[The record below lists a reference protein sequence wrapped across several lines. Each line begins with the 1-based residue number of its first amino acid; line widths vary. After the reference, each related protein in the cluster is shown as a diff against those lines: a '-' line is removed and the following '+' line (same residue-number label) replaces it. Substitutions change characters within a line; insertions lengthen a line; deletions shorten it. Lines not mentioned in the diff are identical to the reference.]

1 MTDPGSQSHGRRFA
15 AAVLMLLA
23 IAGCHRSAGKGP
35 AYEYATV
42 ARGNLQQHVTA
53 SGSLS
58 AVVSVDVGSQVSGK
72 ITHLYV
78 DFNSPVHKGQLVAEI
93 DPTVYEAQLQQ
104 AQGDLASARA
114 DVTLKGQNLQ
124 RKKILVPLKA
134 ASQLDLDQAVAELAQ
149 AQATVTIKEAALHSA
164 QANLGYCKI
173 TAPVDGIVIA
183 RKVDEGQTVIAAM
196 STPVLFTVA
205 QDITKMNITADISEA
220 DIGQVKTGQDV
231 EFGVDAFPN
240 EVFHG
245 KVAQVRK
252 SPTTTQ
258 NVVTYQTII
267 AVNNPEQKLFPGM
280 TADVSDPGPAARGGA
295 QGPQRGPALLATGE
309 REVQRGPAPAAGA
322 CAAARLRAAA
332 GQRDAR
338 AAGGAHR
345 RHRWHRN
352 GDHRRPRCGAAR
364 GHRDRGQRYHRR
376 SAVRSVQRRPAAA
389 DVKAAPVSHTVIS
402 LRDITKVYVTGEVE
416 VRAVA
421 RRHLDIQHGEFVA
434 MMGASGSGKSTL
446 MNILGCLDRPTE
458 RPVPPR

>member
-1 MTDPGSQSHGRRFA
+1 MNTIGHTPMKEMRLGNLGRVLVP
-15 AAVLMLLA
+15 AVMVLLVMV
-23 IAGCHRSAGKGP
+23 GCGRSANKGA
-35 AYEYATV
+35 AYEYANV
-42 ARGNLQQHVTA
+42 ARGNILQHVTA

-114 DVTLKGQNLQ
+114 EVTLKRQNLQ
-124 RKKILVPLKA
+124 RKQVLVPLKA
-134 ASQLDLDQAVAELAQ
+134 ASQLDLDQATAELAE
-149 AQATVTIKEAALHSA
+149 AEATVIIKEAAMHSS

-173 TAPVDGIVIA
+173 TAPVDGIVIS

-220 DIGQVKTGQDV
+220 DIGQVKTGQNV

-245 KVAQVRK
+245 AVSQVRK

-280 TADVSDPGPAARGGA
+280 TADVSILVLERDHVLMVPNATLRYSPPDNAKFSTTPPKQLQRTQQLAYQLQPDNTTLAPKIVHVGA
-295 QGPQRGPALLATGE
+295 TDGVTTEIVDGLVQGDRVVTATLKSGL
-309 REVQRGPAPAAGA
+309 AAGVQFGA
-322 CAAARLRAAA
+322 PN
-332 GQRDAR
+332 
-338 AAGGAHR
+338 GG
-345 RHRWHRN
+345 
-352 GDHRRPRCGAAR
+352 
-364 GHRDRGQRYHRR
+364 
-376 SAVRSVQRRPAAA
+376 
-389 DVKAAPVSHTVIS
+389 
-402 LRDITKVYVTGEVE
+402 
-416 VRAVA
+416 
-421 RRHLDIQHGEFVA
+421 
-434 MMGASGSGKSTL
+434 
-446 MNILGCLDRPTE
+446 
-458 RPVPPR
+458 PPPQM

>member
-1 MTDPGSQSHGRRFA
+1 MTDPRIRNL
-15 AAVLMLLA
+15 VLLLA
-23 IAGCHRSAGKGP
+23 AGVMAMLALSGCNRAGGKGP
-35 AYEYATV
+35 RYEV
-42 ARGNLQQHVTA
+42 AAVTHGDIQEHVTA

-58 AVVSVDVGSQVSGK
+58 ALVSVDVGSQVSGK

-93 DPTVYEAQLQQ
+93 DPTVYEAQMQQ

-134 ASQLDLDQAVAELAQ
+134 ASQLDLDQATAELAQ

-173 TAPVDGIVIA
+173 TAPVDGIVIS

-220 DIGQVKTGQDV
+220 DIGQVKVGQDV

-245 KVAQVRK
+245 KVSQVRK

-267 AVNNPEQKLFPGM
+267 AVANPEQKLFPGM
-280 TADVSDPGPAARGGA
+280 TADVSILVLERSNVLKVPNAALRYSPPDNAKFSATPPKQLQRAQQLAYALQSDNVTLTPKIVRTGA
-295 QGPQRGPALLATGE
+295 TDGVGTEIVEGLSASDRVVTATAAAG
-309 REVQRGPAPAAGA
+309 APAAQFGPPN
-322 CAAARLRAAA
+322 
-332 GQRDAR
+332 
-338 AAGGAHR
+338 GG
-345 RHRWHRN
+345 
-352 GDHRRPRCGAAR
+352 
-364 GHRDRGQRYHRR
+364 
-376 SAVRSVQRRPAAA
+376 
-389 DVKAAPVSHTVIS
+389 
-402 LRDITKVYVTGEVE
+402 
-416 VRAVA
+416 
-421 RRHLDIQHGEFVA
+421 
-434 MMGASGSGKSTL
+434 
-446 MNILGCLDRPTE
+446 
-458 RPVPPR
+458 PPPQM

>member
-1 MTDPGSQSHGRRFA
+1 MNDSTFRTCGRLLISG
-15 AAVLMLLA
+15 VMVLLA
-23 IAGCHRSAGKGP
+23 LTGCGRSAHKGP

-42 ARGNLQQHVTA
+42 ARGNILQHVTA

-93 DPTVYEAQLQQ
+93 DPTVYEAQMQQ
-104 AQGDLASARA
+104 AQGDLASAKA
-114 DVTLKGQNLQ
+114 DVTLKGQNLE

-134 ASQLDLDQAVAELAQ
+134 ASQLDLDQATAELAQ
-149 AQATVTIKEAALHSA
+149 AEAAVKIKEAALHSA

-173 TAPVDGIVIA
+173 TAPVDGIVIS

-220 DIGQVKTGQDV
+220 DIGQVKAGQDV

-245 KVAQVRK
+245 QVSQVRK

-280 TADVSDPGPAARGGA
+280 TTDVSILVLRRDNVPLVPNSTLRYSPPENA
-295 QGPQRGPALLATGE
+295 QFT
-309 REVQRGPAPAAGA
+309 
-322 CAAARLRAAA
+322 
-332 GQRDAR
+332 
-338 AAGGAHR
+338 
-345 RHRWHRN
+345 
-352 GDHRRPRCGAAR
+352 
-364 GHRDRGQRYHRR
+364 
-376 SAVRSVQRRPAAA
+376 
-389 DVKAAPVSHTVIS
+389 AAPPKRLERAQQLAYQLQPDNVTLAPRIVRTGATDGVSTEILNGLALGDRV
-402 LRDITKVYVTGEVE
+402 VT
-416 VRAVA
+416 AT
-421 RRHLDIQHGEFVA
+421 L
-434 MMGASGSGKSTL
+434 ST
-446 MNILGCLDRPTE
+446 G
-458 RPVPPR
+458 VSAGVQFGPPNGGPPPQM

>member
-1 MTDPGSQSHGRRFA
+1 MNEHTLRNRDRLLLPG
-15 AAVLMLLA
+15 LLLLLA
-23 IAGCHRSAGKGP
+23 LGGCGRSGQKGP
-35 AYEYATV
+35 AYEYASV
-42 ARGNLQQHVTA
+42 SRGNIQQHVTA

-78 DFNSPVHKGQLVAEI
+78 DFNSPVRKGQLVAEI

-134 ASQLDLDQAVAELAQ
+134 ASQLDLDQATAELAQ
-149 AQATVTIKEAALHSA
+149 SEATVTIKEAALHSA

-173 TAPVDGIVIA
+173 TAPVDGIVIS

-220 DIGQVKTGQDV
+220 DIGQVRSGQEV

-245 KVAQVRK
+245 QVSQVRK

-280 TADVSDPGPAARGGA
+280 TADVSI
-295 QGPQRGPALLATGE
+295 LVL
-309 REVQRGPAPAAGA
+309 
-322 CAAARLRAAA
+322 
-332 GQRDAR
+332 QRDDVLKVPNSTLRYSPPQNAKFSAPPPKQLQR
-338 AAGGAHR
+338 AQQLAYQLQADNRLAPKVVRTGATDGVSTEILDGLVQ
-345 RHRWHRN
+345 
-352 GDHRRPRCGAAR
+352 GDR
-364 GHRDRGQRYHRR
+364 
-376 SAVRSVQRRPAAA
+376 
-389 DVKAAPVSHTVIS
+389 I
-402 LRDITKVYVTGEVE
+402 VTGT
-416 VRAVA
+416 
-421 RRHLDIQHGEFVA
+421 L
-434 MMGASGSGKSTL
+434 ST
-446 MNILGCLDRPTE
+446 G
-458 RPVPPR
+458 VSAGVQFGPPDGGPPPQM